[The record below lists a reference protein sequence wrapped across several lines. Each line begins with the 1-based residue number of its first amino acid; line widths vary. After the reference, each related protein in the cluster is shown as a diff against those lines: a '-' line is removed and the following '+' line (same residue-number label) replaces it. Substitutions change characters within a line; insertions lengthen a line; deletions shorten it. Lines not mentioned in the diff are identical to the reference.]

1 MGKKS
6 RRDRAAYGPLRPRGP
21 TPRRSDDGVRLQPA
35 RRGPSTQPK
44 LTVAEAEAEFRAAI
58 AAIPPRLDNE
68 EVKIYEDARCIQAL
82 AALTRA
88 VTIDEDDKKTMGEYL
103 TKSAAGDGI
112 GNEELIKLVKR
123 WPRIR
128 NYWPRVRRRICW
140 GCGKEYDLS
149 EPRLWVCGGCGE
161 ARYCDEACQSAHWPE
176 HKTPCLKTFHE
187 KTKKSLSRGV
197 SVEKLRQAYLEA
209 YHDDGAARV
218 FSAMDKK

>member
-6 RRDRAAYGPLRPRGP
+6 RRQRTKKVLNLD
-21 TPRRSDDGVRLQPA
+21 
-35 RRGPSTQPK
+35 PK
-44 LTVAEAEAEFRAAI
+44 GAPPAAI
-58 AAIPPRLDNE
+58 TPHGN
-68 EVKIYEDARCIQAL
+68 L
-82 AALTRA
+82 APEQLR
-88 VTIDEDDKKTMGEYL
+88 VF
-103 TKSAAGDGI
+103 
-112 GNEELIKLVKR
+112 GNELLDSQKY
-123 WPRIR
+123 WTHDDD
-128 NYWPRVRRRICW
+128 WPRVRRRICW

>member
-6 RRDRAAYGPLRPRGP
+6 RRQRVNAA
-21 TPRRSDDGVRLQPA
+21 S
-35 RRGPSTQPK
+35 RRGATGRFDESTQPK
-44 LTVAEAEAEFRAAI
+44 LTVAEAEAELRAAM
-58 AAIPPRLDNE
+58 AAVPPSNGKV
-68 EVKIYEDARCIQAL
+68 VKVSEHPRCARAIVAL
-82 AALTRA
+82 SAA
-88 VTIDEDDKKTMGEYL
+88 VTVDDDDQTEFSKYFEIITTALERRENVE
-103 TKSAAGDGI
+103 T
-112 GNEELIKLVKR
+112 NELIKAIKR

-128 NYWPRVRRRICW
+128 KYWRRIRRRMCW

-149 EPRLWVCGGCGE
+149 EPRLWVCGGCRGG
-161 ARYCDEACQSAHWPE
+161 RYWDEGCQSAHWPA